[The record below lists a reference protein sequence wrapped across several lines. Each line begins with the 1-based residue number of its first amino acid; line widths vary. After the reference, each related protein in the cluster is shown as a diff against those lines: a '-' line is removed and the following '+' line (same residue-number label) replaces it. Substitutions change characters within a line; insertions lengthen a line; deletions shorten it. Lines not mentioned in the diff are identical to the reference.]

1 MELKIFGGSGEYGR
15 ACFGV
20 ISGHKNILLDC
31 GVKRIQVKNKI
42 GEYPLIDSNFIKNI
56 DYVFLSHAHEDH
68 CAALPLLYK
77 LGYNGYIF
85 CTEETAIQ
93 AKDCIKKW
101 VDTVLQNNGELPF
114 DLTDVDKVK
123 YCTITLGK
131 SIIEK
136 NFEVEAGMSGHMVG
150 GIWFK
155 FSLDDKKIFYSG
167 DYCFDS
173 ILLDYEMPYD
183 KCDIAIIDA
192 SYGDDNT
199 RQEEYWD
206 RIYNKIKETVTR
218 GGKALLPVP
227 ARGRGVEILLLL
239 TQKPLLIRENRIEIY
254 VEKNILDAVKEVK
267 CSQNWLKT
275 SAREYF
281 ENFNLA
287 LINVVSSKIERE
299 KIVRSEGPAVIL
311 CTDGMISSETSLY
324 YFESISKNELNTI
337 ILTGYQAEGTI
348 GKRILSDEGRK
359 ELNVK
364 CEVVNIRH
372 KVHPG
377 FNDLLILLDS
387 IKPDNTFLVHCELGV
402 CKKLLHTLRKY
413 GFKSH
418 CLLPGQSFVM
428 P

>member
-1 MELKIFGGSGEYGR
+1 MELKFFGGSGEYGR
-15 ACFGV
+15 ACFAV
-20 ISGHKNILLDC
+20 LSEHKNILLDC
-31 GVKRIQVKNKI
+31 GVKRIQIKNKV
-42 GEYPLIDSNFIKNI
+42 GEYPLIDGDLIKNI

-77 LGYNGYIF
+77 LGYDGYIF

-93 AKDCIKKW
+93 SRDCIKKW
-101 VDTVLQNNGELPF
+101 IDTVLQNNGALPF
-114 DLTDVDKVK
+114 NLSDVDKVK
-123 YCTITLGK
+123 YRTITLGK

-150 GIWFK
+150 GVWFK
-155 FSLDDKKIFYSG
+155 FRLDSKKIFYSG

-173 ILLDYEMPYD
+173 ILLNYEMPYD

-199 RQEEYWD
+199 RQEKYWD
-206 RIYNKIKETVTR
+206 GIYNKIKETVTR

-227 ARGRGVEILLLL
+227 ARGRGAEILLLL
-239 TQKPLLIRENRIEIY
+239 TQRPLLIGENRIEIY
-254 VEKNILDAVKEVK
+254 VEKNILDAVNEVK

-281 ENFNLA
+281 ENFNSA
-287 LINVVSSKIERE
+287 LINVISSKSERE
-299 KIVRSEGPAVIL
+299 KIVRSESPAVIL

-364 CEVVNIRH
+364 CEVVNIRY

-387 IKPDNTFLVHCELGV
+387 IKPDNTFLVHCEFEI
-402 CKKLLHTLRKY
+402 CKNLVPLLKKDGY
-413 GFKSH
+413 NSNCFM
-418 CLLPGQSFVM
+418 PGEFIKV
-428 P
+428 